1 MRVIKMVPTCSYD
14 PLQLIC
20 LDPNE
25 LVDPLVAPQLQTL
38 SPQLHS
44 APGHPQEDQA
54 VILKVVMQGDPTGR
68 LLDFVDIIIKVPQYH
83 NIDSLYY
90 T

>member
-1 MRVIKMVPTCSYD
+1 MRETVLPTCSYD
-14 PLQLIC
+14 PLQLIG

-25 LVDPLVAPQLQTL
+25 LVDALVAPQLQTL

-54 VILKVVMQGDPTGR
+54 IILKVVMQVDPSGR
-68 LLDFVDIIIKVPQYH
+68 LLDFVDIIIKVPSQY
-83 NIDSLYY
+83 L
-90 T
+90 

>member
-1 MRVIKMVPTCSYD
+1 MREIKMVPTCSYD

-54 VILKVVMQGDPTGR
+54 VILKVVMQVDPSDQ
-68 LLDFVDIIIKVPQYH
+68 LLDFVDIKIKVPSQY
-83 NIDSLYY
+83 
-90 T
+90 